1 MLDLVILGLVQGLTE
16 FLPVSSSAHLLFA
29 EHYLGIARPGLVLE
43 GVLHMGTA
51 VAVVWLFWADIARL
65 LRAVPTLVRRLAPG
79 DPQDGDRRMLLAILA
94 ATLVTGVL
102 GLAFAGP
109 LERAFDSVRGTAY
122 RLVVTGVILAL
133 MQERGTRAAREASL
147 ADGAAMGLAQ
157 AVAILPGISRS
168 GITIAAGAVRGLG
181 RAEAARLSFLMAVPA
196 IVGAGLF
203 SLKDATA
210 ATSLGYG
217 PVELLVGAAVAA
229 ASGALAIVWLLDILR
244 RGRLVWFAV
253 YCWAAAVAVLATA
266 R

>member
-29 EHYLGIARPGLVLE
+29 EHYLGIARPGLVIE
-43 GVLHMGTA
+43 GVLHLGTVA
-51 VAVVWLFWADIARL
+51 AVVWLFWADIVRL
-65 LRAVPTLVRRLAPG
+65 LRAAPALVRPPAPG
-79 DPQDGDRRMLLAILA
+79 DPRDGDRRMLLAILA
-94 ATLVTGVL
+94 ATAVTGAL

-109 LERAFDSVRGTAY
+109 LQRTFESVHGAAY
-122 RLVVTGVILAL
+122 QLMATGVILAL
-133 MQERGTRAAREASL
+133 MRERGTRAARQASV

-168 GITIAAGAVRGLG
+168 GITIAAGLFRGLG
-181 RAEAARLSFLMAVPA
+181 RAEAARLSFLMAIPA

-203 SLKDATA
+203 SLKDATEA
-210 ATSLGYG
+210 ASLGYG
-217 PVELLVGAAVAA
+217 PVELVVGAVVAA
-229 ASGALAIVWLLDILR
+229 GSGALAIVWLLDILR

-253 YCWAAAVAVLATA
+253 YCWAAAVAVLATT